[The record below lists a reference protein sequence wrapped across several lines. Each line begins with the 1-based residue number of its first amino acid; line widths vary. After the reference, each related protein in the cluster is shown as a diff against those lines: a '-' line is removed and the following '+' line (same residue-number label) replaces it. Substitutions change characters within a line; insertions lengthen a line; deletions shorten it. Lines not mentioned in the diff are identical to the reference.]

1 MRQVRPTSTHAHL
14 YHIFNSSLRSSVASL
29 APRLAD
35 RERLNVDLTQSE
47 RRERFDSTW
56 RAREIDQDSTEGLR
70 KKEKSKSR
78 KSRSR
83 KSRSLS
89 RSKKE
94 KRYRHHHSHE
104 NLSTTDSSLSP
115 SSSSSRSSSPPAP
128 NQKSKFKVSD
138 LEPGEKLQGVM
149 SVHSYIIL
157 TGRFAPRTSLL
168 VLRSSYLAPRRILH
182 QGTSQCEGQVRHQ
195 GARGGTCARERALQD
210 QGRPDRL
217 H

>member
-1 MRQVRPTSTHAHL
+1 MRQVRPTSTNAHL
-14 YHIFNSSLRSSVASL
+14 YHIFNSSLRSSVTSL

-115 SSSSSRSSSPPAP
+115 SSSSSRSRSPSPPAP

-168 VLRSSYLAPRRILH
+168 LPRSSKNPPPGNKSMRRSSSTSRCPRRHLCPRASS
-182 QGTSQCEGQVRHQ
+182 TRS
-195 GARGGTCARERALQD
+195 GA
-210 QGRPDRL
+210 P
-217 H
+217 